1 MRLFVLAVALA
12 TVVCGAIIAANN
24 QDDPNLPRRLVMCAL
39 AAGNAILVAFQIR
52 QFVRGRRASREFDRQ
67 HEADMRALTDQ
78 IAARSHAADWRVT
91 EESDRRLAAEIMG
104 RHGASLFEK

>member
-1 MRLFVLAVALA
+1 MRLFVLAVVLI
-12 TVVCGAIIAANN
+12 TLVCGVVVAANN
-24 QDDPNLPRRLVMCAL
+24 QDDPNLPRRLWMCAL

-52 QFVRGRRASREFDRQ
+52 QFVRQ